1 MIADPSPLR
10 LESDFAPTPA
20 NPEALTLRLHNGTA
34 LPLTGFKLAMSGMFR
49 IDRDAGLVGGTLES
63 QLSYHHVVAPP
74 EGFILAPGAVWEV
87 TARQISTDP
96 TTKVPSHYTYGPRS
110 AYLILGD
117 GTAQP
122 VAVSPMT
129 RAGDGGTPART
140 RPPPGAL
147 PRGEAPIAVIPHPRS
162 AQAMG
167 ARDAM
172 PPLALREGPAEAG
185 FAFTAASDLATRLF
199 GDARPLFSDAGTG
212 CVAHIEPM
220 AGEAYR
226 IVFTR
231 DEITVFAAGRTG
243 FFYAFVTLGQILH
256 GARQR
261 PSQFVLPLT
270 GEIGDAPRFN
280 WRGTLLDLSRRVFQI
295 DALHRFLDLLA
306 LHKLNHFHLHL
317 TDDEGWRL
325 DIPSYP
331 ELAQIAGW
339 QGHGLA
345 IPPLLGSPPER
356 HGAVYSRAD
365 IAGLVEHAASLSIVL
380 VPEIDVP
387 GHSYATLCAL
397 PALRDPGETGVYH
410 SVHFYPN
417 NALNPAMEA
426 TYSFLE
432 TVFGTVA
439 DLFPSPLIHIGGDEV
454 AKGAWLGSPRARSL
468 MKTRGW
474 SDIAR
479 LQSHFLQRI
488 QAVVTGLGRKT
499 GAWEEAAQGGGIDA
513 AQSCL
518 FAWTGVESGLALAK
532 AGYDVIA
539 MPGTRYY
546 LDIAQSSDWWEPGAA
561 WAGTAPL
568 DLTYN
573 YDPGGDWPAD
583 VRPRLKGIEAA
594 LWGEPLG
601 REAGLIEYLLFP
613 RLSAVAEAGW
623 TPAERKN
630 FARFLAMQDLI
641 PRSAF

>member
-1 MIADPSPLR
+1 MAD
-10 LESDFAPTPA
+10 
-20 NPEALTLRLHNGTA
+20 
-34 LPLTGFKLAMSGMFR
+34 
-49 IDRDAGLVGGTLES
+49 
-63 QLSYHHVVAPP
+63 
-74 EGFILAPGAVWEV
+74 
-87 TARQISTDP
+87 
-96 TTKVPSHYTYGPRS
+96 
-110 AYLILGD
+110 
-117 GTAQP
+117 
-122 VAVSPMT
+122 
-129 RAGDGGTPART
+129 
-140 RPPPGAL
+140 
-147 PRGEAPIAVIPHPRS
+147 
-162 AQAMG
+162 
-167 ARDAM
+167 
-172 PPLALREGPAEAG
+172 
-185 FAFTAASDLATRLF
+185 
-199 GDARPLFSDAGTG
+199 
-212 CVAHIEPM
+212 
-220 AGEAYR
+220 EAYR

-243 FFYAFVTLGQILH
+243 FFYAFVTLGQILNA
-256 GARQR
+256 ARQR
-261 PSQFVLPLT
+261 PSQFGMPLT
-270 GEIGDAPRFN
+270 GEIGDAPRFS
-280 WRGTLLDLSRRVFQI
+280 WRGMLLDVSRRVFQV

-306 LHKLNHFHLHL
+306 WHKLNHFHLHL

-325 DIPSYP
+325 EIPSYP
-331 ELAQIAGW
+331 ELAEIAGW

-345 IPPLLGSPPER
+345 IPPQLGSPSER

-397 PALRDPGETGVYH
+397 PTLRDPGETGAYH

-432 TVFGTVA
+432 AVFGTVA

-454 AKGAWLGSPRARSL
+454 AKGAWLGSPRARGL

-474 SDIAR
+474 SDIAP

-488 QAVVTGLGRKT
+488 QAVVTALGRKT

-518 FAWTGVESGLALAK
+518 FAWTKPESGLDLAK
-532 AGYDVIA
+532 AGYDVVL
-539 MPGTRYY
+539 MPGRHYY

-573 YDPGGDWPAD
+573 YDPGGDWPSDAG
-583 VRPRLKGIEAA
+583 PRLRGIEAA

-601 REAGLIEYLLFP
+601 REAGLIEYLLLP
-613 RLSAVAEAGW
+613 RLSAVAEAAW

-630 FARFLAMQDLI
+630 FTRFLAMQDLI